1 MSNERRGVDVG
12 VRHSQVQSDY
22 ARVPNHILENPDFT
36 GNEIR
41 VYLLIFKNRA
51 DFRITQSWIREKS
64 GLSKPSV
71 INILKSLEEK
81 KVLER
86 IHLKKYNEYVFKL
99 NDFPK
104 HQGNQ
109 GKVF

>member
-1 MSNERRGVDVG
+1 MNNERRGVDVG

-22 ARVPNHILENPDFT
+22 ARVPNHILENPEFT

-51 DFRITQSWIREKS
+51 DFRITQSWIRKKT

-71 INILKSLEEK
+71 ISILKSLEEK
-81 KVLER
+81 KVLKR
-86 IHLKKYNEYVFKL
+86 IHLEKYNEYIFKL
-99 NDFPK
+99 YEFPK
-104 HQGNQ
+104 YQESQG
-109 GKVF
+109 

>member
-41 VYLLIFKNRA
+41 VYLLIFKNKA
-51 DFRITQSWIREKS
+51 SFRITQSWIREKT
-64 GLSKPSV
+64 GLSRNSV
-71 INILKSLEEK
+71 SNILKSLEDK

-86 IHLKKYNEYVFKL
+86 IHLEKYNEYAFKL
-99 NDFPK
+99 YEFPK
-104 HQGNQ
+104 HEEGCE
-109 GKVF
+109 